1 MELNFTVLQLLI
13 PFKKSNTIWVDKGSE
28 LYNRSMK
35 SRLPD
40 NYIEIHAAQNEQ
52 KSVFA
57 EILIRTLKKKSI
69 NIRLPYHK
77 MSILIN

>member
-1 MELNFTVLQLLI
+1 MQ
-13 PFKKSNTIWVDKGSE
+13 
-28 LYNRSMK
+28 
-35 SRLPD
+35 
-40 NYIEIHAAQNEQ
+40 HNEQ